1 MRLFV
6 AVDLPDEV
14 KQSVA
19 ALCHGLPGV
28 RWLPP
33 DQLHLTLRFIGE
45 ANDTVE
51 AAIRHGLAEITFPPI
66 TLSMRGVGCFPSPR
80 RPRVL
85 WVGLSTGEPLR
96 LLQHAVEQAVATA
109 GIPAEERP
117 FSPHITLAR
126 LREHREA
133 DIAPFLT
140 RNSSFHS
147 GPFTVDAFHL
157 YSSTLTAKGA
167 IHRREAS
174 YPLTGRD
181 GGDG

>member
-6 AVDLPDEV
+6 AVDLPEEV

-19 ALCHGLPGV
+19 NLCRGVSGV

-45 ANDTVE
+45 ADDAVDM
-51 AAIRHGLAEITFPPI
+51 AIRRGLAEITLPPFP
-66 TLSMRGVGCFPSPR
+66 LSLQGVGCFPSPR

-85 WVGLSTGEPLR
+85 WVGLSGGEPLK
-96 LLQHAVEQAVATA
+96 LLQQGVEAAVVAA
-109 GIPAEERP
+109 GIPTEERP

-126 LREHREA
+126 LREQREA

-140 RNSSFHS
+140 QNASFRS
-147 GPFTVDAFHL
+147 EPFSVDAYHL
-157 YSSTLTAKGA
+157 YSSMLTPKGA

-174 YPLTGRD
+174 YPLSGRVVTL
-181 GGDG
+181 